1 MFSVEKNMNKVTPSM
16 EIIHTRNMNPD
27 YTVTDNGV
35 RLKVYPRIHM
45 FTFDLSL
52 ISGILKHGSFGYS
65 LKNMP
70 IEVAVRKS
78 STGNDT
84 IKTVGNVNITELD
97 FKIDFDQLRAYIQSN
112 DRYEVTVSIDQSI
125 REHTGLGLSTQ
136 ILGGVYLCSAKVS
149 GVELKISDLFKM
161 GIGHYSALG
170 LNLLFNPGMIF
181 EMGCKISDETEGVI
195 VNPSLSK
202 EYETVANTVIKIN
215 YFPFYTTI
223 AIPKRSSSISG
234 TYEVDF
240 WTASLPDKNEDSY
253 RIVYNVLETIIPGI
267 VESNFDGFIGA
278 IKENI
283 TLGSKPLE
291 EKVQTTRTK
300 DVLKKLRQ
308 AFAFAAVSSL
318 GPALYAFSEHDPVGE
333 MKELNIQ
340 DYTFY
345 VYGPDGSVKKMIN
358 KDETLLIASFAC
370 MGKTTFA
377 NKHPELALDIES
389 IHYARTYHNKHPND
403 EVAKGDK
410 NWVENPSYPM
420 NYVQDVIDN
429 VGKYKVIFLTGGK
442 DILTEL
448 DKLKVK
454 YSILYPG
461 RERKNQVLLDAKKR
475 GNDDEF
481 VTLLDDLLST
491 DAHRLEFSELHYE
504 KFEMINDQ
512 RYMDEYLKDN
522 YYV

>member
-1 MFSVEKNMNKVTPSM
+1 MNNDVPSM
-16 EIIHTRNMNPD
+16 EIIYTRNMNPD
-27 YTVTDNGV
+27 YTVADDNV
-35 RLKVYPRIHM
+35 RLKVYPRVHM

-52 ISGILKHGSFGYS
+52 ISGILKHGSLGYS
-65 LKNMP
+65 LKDMP
-70 IEVAVRKS
+70 IEVTVRKS
-78 STGNDT
+78 LTGNDT
-84 IKTVGNVNITELD
+84 IKAVGNVNITELD
-97 FKIDFDQLRAYIQSN
+97 FKIDFDLLRAYIKS
-112 DRYEVTVSIDQSI
+112 DDHYEVTVFIDQSI

-136 ILGGVYLCSAKVS
+136 ILGGVYLCSAKIS
-149 GVELKISDLFKM
+149 GVELKINDLFRM

-181 EMGCKISDETEGVI
+181 EMGCKISDETEGSI
-195 VNPSLSK
+195 VNQSLSK

-215 YFPFYTTI
+215 DFPFYTTI
-223 AIPKRSSSISG
+223 AIPNTSSSISG
-234 TYEVDF
+234 TYEIDF

-267 VESNFDGFIGA
+267 VENNFASFIDA

-291 EKVQTTRTK
+291 EKVQTARTK
-300 DVLKKLRQ
+300 DVLESLRQ
-308 AFAFAAVSSL
+308 TFAFAAVSSL
-318 GPALYAFSEHDPVGE
+318 GPALYVFTQHDPIHE
-333 MKELNIQ
+333 MKNLDIQ

-345 VYGPDGSVKKMIN
+345 VYGPDGSVKKKIN
-358 KDETLLIASFAC
+358 DDETLLIASFAC

-377 NKHPELALDIES
+377 NKHPALALDIES
-389 IHYARTYHNKHPND
+389 IHYARSYRNKHPDD

-410 NWVENPSYPM
+410 DWVENPSYPM

-429 VGKYKVIFLTGGK
+429 IGKYKIIFLTGGK
-442 DILTEL
+442 DILEEL
-448 DKLKVK
+448 DKLKLK

-461 RERKNQVLLDAKKR
+461 HERKNQVLLDAKKR

-481 VTLLDDLLST
+481 ITLLDDLLST
-491 DAHRLEFSELHYE
+491 DAHRLGFSELNYE
-504 KFEMINDQ
+504 KFEIIDDQ

>member
-1 MFSVEKNMNKVTPSM
+1 MNKDIPPM
-16 EIIHTRNMNPD
+16 EILYTRNMNPD
-27 YTVTDNGV
+27 YTVSDDCVN
-35 RLKVYPRIHM
+35 LKVYPRVHM

-52 ISGILKHGSFGYS
+52 ISGILKHGSLGYS

-70 IEVAVRKS
+70 IEVTVRKS

-84 IKTVGNVNITELD
+84 INTVGNVNITELD
-97 FKIDFDQLRAYIQSN
+97 FKIDFDLLREYIQIY
-112 DRYEVTVSIDQSI
+112 DHYEVTVSIDRSI

-149 GVELKISDLFKM
+149 GVELKINDLFKM

-181 EMGCKISDETEGVI
+181 EMGCKISDEAEGVI

-215 YFPFYTTI
+215 NFPFYTAI
-223 AIPKRSSSISG
+223 AIPKASSSISG

-240 WTASLPDKNEDSY
+240 WNASLPDKNEDSY

-267 VESNFDGFIGA
+267 VESNFDSFIDA
-278 IKENI
+278 INENI
-283 TLGSKPLE
+283 RLGSKPLE
-291 EKVQTTRTK
+291 EKVQTARTS
-300 DVLKKLRQ
+300 DVLEKLRHT
-308 AFAFAAVSSL
+308 FAFAAVSSL
-318 GPALYAFSEHDPVGE
+318 GPALYAFSEHDPIDE
-333 MKELNIQ
+333 MKELDIP
-340 DYTFY
+340 DYSLY
-345 VYGPDGSVKKMIN
+345 VYGPDESVKKKIN
-358 KDETLLIASFAC
+358 NDETLLIASFAC

-389 IHYARTYHNKHPND
+389 IHYARSYRNKHPDD
-403 EVAKGDK
+403 EVAKGDED
-410 NWVENPSYPM
+410 WVENPSYPM
-420 NYVQDVIDN
+420 NYVQYVIDN
-429 VGKYKVIFLTGGK
+429 IGKYKVIFLTGGK

-448 DKLKVK
+448 DKFKVK

-461 RERKNQVLLDAKKR
+461 HERKNQVLADAKKR
-475 GNDDEF
+475 GNDDGF

-491 DAHRLEFSELHYE
+491 DIHRLGFSTLNYE
-504 KFEMINDQ
+504 KFEIINDQ
-512 RYMDEYLKDN
+512 RYMDEYIEDN